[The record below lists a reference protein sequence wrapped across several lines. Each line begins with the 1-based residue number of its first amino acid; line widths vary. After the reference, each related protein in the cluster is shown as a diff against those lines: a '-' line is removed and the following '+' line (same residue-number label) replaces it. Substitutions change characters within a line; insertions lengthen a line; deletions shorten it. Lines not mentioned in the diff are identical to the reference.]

1 MAEVYRAIWVIA
13 YREVLRF
20 VQERARMFSSF
31 AMPLLFL
38 IIFGAG
44 FNRLIGP
51 LTPGVDF
58 IKFMYPGIM
67 AMTVLMTSIFSGLSV
82 VGDREFGFL
91 KEVLVAPLS
100 RSGVVL
106 GKAVGGT
113 AVALV
118 QGIIML
124 VLAPFL
130 GVGLSWVLVL
140 KLIPVLVLVSLSLS
154 CLGLLV
160 ASRMRS
166 QQGFQVVMHL
176 LIFPLMFLSGV
187 FFPVNSVPTWLGVIA
202 KANPVTYGVDAIRQV
217 FLGNGAVPVPAG
229 AMVGGSPVLGVS
241 LFGHTMSVA
250 EDMLVVALFGLVVGA
265 LAVWSFSRQ
274 E

>member
-1 MAEVYRAIWVIA
+1 M
-13 YREVLRF
+13 L
-20 VQERARMFSSF
+20 SSF
-31 AMPLLFL
+31 ATPRLFL

-44 FNRLIGP
+44 FNRLIGS

-82 VGDREFGFL
+82 VWDREFGFL

-113 AVALV
+113 AVALA

-130 GVGLSWVLVL
+130 GGGLSW
-140 KLIPVLVLVSLSLS
+140 
-154 CLGLLV
+154 LLV
-160 ASRMRS
+160 VK
-166 QQGFQVVMHL
+166 QL

-217 FLGNGAVPVPAG
+217 FLGNGAGPVPAG
-229 AMVGGSPVLGVS
+229 AMAGGSPVLGVS
-241 LFGHTMSVA
+241 LFGHTMSIA
-250 EDMLVVALFGLVVGA
+250 EGMPVG
-265 LAVWSFSRQ
+265 
-274 E
+274 